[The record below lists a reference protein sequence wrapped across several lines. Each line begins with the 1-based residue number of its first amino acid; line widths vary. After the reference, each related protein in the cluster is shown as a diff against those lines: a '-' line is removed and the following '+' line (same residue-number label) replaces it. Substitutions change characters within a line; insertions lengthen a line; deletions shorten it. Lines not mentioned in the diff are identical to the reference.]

1 MTRGEMR
8 AAVLRNLGRSAATQT
23 EQDDVDRWINQTM
36 REDICAD
43 HNWSGMETLSTSETT
58 TAGTGIKTWP
68 SPTTFKDALWLQV
81 LPDAS
86 SDYEDLEEVDESV
99 ALDRY
104 QFSEQTSARDKPRV
118 WARSGTSYLLRPI
131 PDDTYTLRIKY
142 LAYPAAITIGSGG
155 DSSTNFILDYWS
167 KLLEYGTTARGFLH
181 YEEPEMVAQWTQLY
195 RDELGKAISIDRRV
209 QAPATLVLKP
219 SMAAGKRTPGISG
232 DRAWVTR
239 IRGEYT

>member
-8 AAVLRNLGRSAATQT
+8 AAVLRNLGRDAATST
-23 EQDDVDRWINQTM
+23 EQNDVDRWINQTM

-58 TAGTGIKTWP
+58 SAGTGTKTWP
-68 SPTTFKDALWLQV
+68 TPSTYKDTLWMQV
-81 LPDAS
+81 LPAAGE
-86 SDYEDLEEVDESV
+86 DYIDIEEVDEAV

-104 QFSEQTSARDKPRV
+104 VFSEQTIARDLPRV

-142 LAYPAAITIGSGG
+142 LAYPADITIGSGG

-167 KLLEYGTTARGFLH
+167 KLLEYGTTARGFMH
-181 YEEPEMVAQWTQLY
+181 YDESERAAQWTQLY
-195 RDELGKAISIDRRV
+195 RDELGKAISVDRRN
-209 QAPATLVLKP
+209 QAPAMLTLKP
-219 SMAAGKRTPGISG
+219 SLVAGKQTPGISG
-232 DRAWVTR
+232 ERLWTSR
-239 IRGEYT
+239 IRGAYT